1 MQMTSFRAPAIL
13 TGAALLLAGLVP
25 ATVSAAEGWTVQDV
39 TQSDQIIEPRT
50 SLALDPTAGSV
61 LVDSSGVR
69 HMAYLDE
76 GALMVVSSAVG
87 ESGGQWGSPVTAMP
101 ATEVGDIDEVHLVEQ
116 SGELTLVWL
125 DEAPEGFT
133 DKKRVAYT
141 QTSGGVW
148 TQRMTV
154 FRSAI
159 YVTKNLS
166 IATSGTDVY
175 VAYQR
180 AGSPVAGNDEPLI
193 YRIPP
198 VTESAVDPG
207 EQLPV
212 IPDVTYI
219 NDGYLVASGPHHLA
233 YAWMQEDGFAS
244 APPWPL
250 FISFFDMRTQEWSTP
265 QQIDDR
271 VYELSMSGSSSPSAS
286 GATGMLV
293 WEQTEGDRRIGSA
306 TLRDGAIDQPRGATP
321 FDLADADLLSV
332 RWNSDADSALA
343 ACFCRSATLPSS
355 QAWGV
360 RGMQIPATGDVPAFT
375 VISQQTPTM
384 VRRLNL
390 AAPETGPLV
399 GTVTWQDSDRR
410 DSSIFAASF
419 GAGGWSSVTDLGSGQ
434 WPLAVPSSGPDVL
447 WWSTDAVYTLTNA
460 TTTHEPRPAPQP
472 DPSTITV
479 LIEGSR
485 TAKRVITVTGSTT
498 GAADGTLAI
507 PSVKKVKKGKRWQTL
522 AGVAITV
529 DRSGDGRFEFDIA
542 KANPRLTYRVYVT
555 VAEEKSNLITIR
567 KSR

>member
-1 MQMTSFRAPAIL
+1 MSSSRTPAIL
-13 TGAALLLAGLVP
+13 TGAALLMAGLVP
-25 ATVSAAEGWTVQDV
+25 ATASAADGWTVATV
-39 TQSDQIIEPRT
+39 TRADQIIEPRT
-50 SLALDPTAGSV
+50 SLALDPTAGSI
-61 LVDSSGVR
+61 LVDSTGAR

-76 GALMVVSSAVG
+76 GALKVVSSTDA
-87 ESGGQWGSPVTAMP
+87 EWGTPVTAMP
-101 ATEVGDIDEVHLVEQ
+101 ATSVGEVDDVHLVEQ
-116 SGELTLVWL
+116 AGELTLVWL

-166 IATSGTDVY
+166 IASSGSDVY

-198 VTESAVDPG
+198 VTESATNPG
-207 EQLPV
+207 EELPV

-219 NDGYLVASGPHHLA
+219 NDGYLAASGPHHLA

-250 FISFFDMRTQEWSTP
+250 FIAFFDLRTRVWSTP
-265 QQIDDR
+265 EQIDDR
-271 VYELSMSGSSSPSAS
+271 VYELSMSGSSSAS
-286 GATGMLV
+286 STGATGMLI

-306 TLRDGAIDQPRGATP
+306 TLRGGDFDQPRGATP
-321 FDLADADLLSV
+321 FDLAAADLLSV
-332 RWNSDADSALA
+332 HWNFDADAALA
-343 ACFCRSATLPSS
+343 ACYCRSATLPSS
-355 QAWGV
+355 QSWGV
-360 RGMQIPATGDVPAFT
+360 RGIEIPATGDVPAFT
-375 VISQQTPTM
+375 LVSQQTPTM
-384 VRRLNL
+384 VRRLDL
-390 AAPETGPLV
+390 AASAAGPLT

-410 DSSIFAASF
+410 DPSVFAASF

-434 WPLAVPSSGPDVL
+434 WPMAVPSSGPDVL
-447 WWSTDAVYTLTNA
+447 WWSMGEEYTLSNA

-472 DPSTITV
+472 EPSTITV
-479 LIEGSR
+479 IIDGSR

-498 GAADGTLAI
+498 GVTDGAEAI

-522 AGVAITV
+522 AGVDIAV
-529 DRSGDGRFEFDIA
+529 DRAGAGSFEFDIA

-555 VAEEKSNLITIR
+555 VDGEKSNQITIR